1 MAEELSPDDVKVIFE
16 DDKILIVSPLT
27 YEGNKYYGKKT
38 PWFEEG
44 WYGIKEFEKRFEN
57 GGRIYY
63 IINKE
68 TGEKDGFYK
77 DQYGQLFYN
86 ENSKIGKP
94 EIEDLVTFAPSARKI
109 IWELTGSDIFKKLVR
124 YAKGKID
131 KNALENSDELIHDIK
146 ENREVPGESIILLR
160 FDEDE
165 ELFKILDLSD
175 DDIWFL
181 NVINS
186 RDYEF
191 TDGDRMYDDNKEG
204 YGIFRWFN
212 GENMQKLRDI
222 SRVVLPNEEFN
233 EQNEQFMG
241 NLYRKL
247 DIHFDRQLD
256 RMTWDY
262 MDEYNSKTSEY
273 ARTEISEE
281 FNGYLNEKGFN
292 LVRRYDTIST
302 TIADLI
308 YLYSIRGRK
317 HDDLK
322 VLLENELKPSSK
334 DRFGGWGENYYEYE
348 GKIDSDKLNS
358 EFEYQ
363 LEKIWDKLSE
373 NGDMKKYFDLYDRI
387 TSKYKIDSW
396 YPAPKDKNIIFRVR
410 NIDPESLKI
419 ITTLRKSDSNGWDKQ
434 HAFSEE
440 DFNKFLHQ
448 PELFSIFDEN

>member
-16 DDKILIVSPLT
+16 DDKVLIVSPLT
-27 YEGNKYYGKKT
+27 YKGNKYYGKKS

-44 WYGIKEFEKRFEN
+44 WYGIKEFEKRLEN

-68 TGEKDGFYK
+68 NGEKEGFYK

-86 ENSKIGKP
+86 ENTKLGKP
-94 EIEDLVTFAPSARKI
+94 EIEDLVKFVPSAIKV
-109 IWELTGSDIFKKLVR
+109 IWELTGSDIFKKLR
-124 YAKGKID
+124 QYAKGQID
-131 KNALENSDELIHDIK
+131 KNTLIHSDELIYDIK
-146 ENREVPGESIILLR
+146 ENRESPGDSTILLR

-165 ELFKILDLSD
+165 ELFNVLDLSD

-181 NVINS
+181 NVIMS

-191 TDGDRMYDDNKEG
+191 TDGERMYDDNKEG

-212 GENMQKLRDI
+212 EENTQKLRDI
-222 SRVVLPNEEFN
+222 ARLVLPNEEFD
-233 EQNEQFMG
+233 EQNEKFMG
-241 NLYRKL
+241 TLYLKL
-247 DIHFDRQLD
+247 DEHFDGQLD

-262 MDEYNSKTSEY
+262 IDEYNTVASEK
-273 ARTEISEE
+273 ARNEISEE
-281 FNGYLNEKGFN
+281 IDKYLNDKGFN
-292 LVRRYDTIST
+292 LVRKYDTIST

-322 VLLENELKPSSK
+322 VLLENELKPDSK

-348 GKIDSDKLNS
+348 GKLDEEKLNR
-358 EFEYQ
+358 EFEFQ
-363 LEKIWDKLSE
+363 LEKIWDTLSE
-373 NGDMKKYFDLYDRI
+373 NDDMQEYFKLYDRI
-387 TSKYKIDSW
+387 TSKYKLGTW
-396 YPAPKDKNIIFRVR
+396 YPTPKDKNILFQVR
-410 NIDPESLKI
+410 KINPDTSNIMVA
-419 ITTLRKSDSNGWDKQ
+419 LRKSHSGSWDKT
-434 HAFSEE
+434 HNFSEE
-440 DFNKFLHQ
+440 NFNKFLHQ

>member
-131 KNALENSDELIHDIK
+131 KNALEHSDELIHDIK

-191 TDGDRMYDDNKEG
+191 TDGDRMYEDNKEG

-241 NLYRKL
+241 NLYKKL
-247 DIHFDRQLD
+247 DIHFDRELD
-256 RMTWDY
+256 RMNWDY
-262 MDEYNSKTSEY
+262 IDEYNSKSSEY
-273 ARTEISEE
+273 ARTEISNE
-281 FNGYLNEKGFN
+281 FNNYLNEKGFN

-348 GKIDSDKLNS
+348 GKIDSDELNS

-387 TSKYKIDSW
+387 TSKYKFDSW
-396 YPAPKDKNIIFRVR
+396 YPTPKDKSIIFRVR

-419 ITTLRKSDSNGWDKQ
+419 ITTLRKSDSNSWDKQ

-440 DFNKFLHQ
+440 DFNKFLYQ
-448 PELFSIFDEN
+448 PELFSIFDEE